1 MASMFCRATMEGFLK
16 THNIQYLQQMVS
28 NYYMPKDTEEI
39 EVLRHDLFGKFKN
52 KSSFGCIGHTANYW
66 YLCDYFGDSTY
77 KVRAQIFI
85 DGNEELLRKF
95 ENAIRGKTIRNPD
108 GFSRWFET
116 FKSSQGQHNNGW
128 SDVKIRITTNGN
140 AELVGREFQNSQD
153 ANQRRGDGR
162 GSVYNAESKI
172 ELFTTPQGEVY
183 GFVDKNGNIY
193 LDETKISPEHP
204 IHEYTHLWNRT
215 VQKHKPQLWQR
226 GVELMKKTSL
236 WNEVLNADN
245 YGKLWQSMNLSKEKL
260 EGLIALHFFNLL
272 LTFCPIKS

>member
-95 ENAIRGKTIRNPD
+95 ENAIRGKTIRSPD
-108 GFSRWFET
+108 GFSRRFET
-116 FKSSQGQHNNGW
+116 FKSSQ
-128 SDVKIRITTNGN
+128 
-140 AELVGREFQNSQD
+140 
-153 ANQRRGDGR
+153 
-162 GSVYNAESKI
+162 
-172 ELFTTPQGEVY
+172 
-183 GFVDKNGNIY
+183 
-193 LDETKISPEHP
+193 
-204 IHEYTHLWNRT
+204 
-215 VQKHKPQLWQR
+215 
-226 GVELMKKTSL
+226 
-236 WNEVLNADN
+236 
-245 YGKLWQSMNLSKEKL
+245 
-260 EGLIALHFFNLL
+260 
-272 LTFCPIKS
+272 